1 MFACLVCGAAGFA
14 LGAMLGLLLM
24 ALLFYGRSE
33 ED

>member
-14 LGAMLGLLLM
+14 IGGVLALLLM

-33 ED
+33 DD